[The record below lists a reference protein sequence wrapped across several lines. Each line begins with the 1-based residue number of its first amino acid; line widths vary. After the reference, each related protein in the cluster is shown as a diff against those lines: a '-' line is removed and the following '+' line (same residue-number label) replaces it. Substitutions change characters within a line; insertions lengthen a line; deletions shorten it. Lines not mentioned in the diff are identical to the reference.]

1 MNNVTDIDN
10 LFAQARSTEP
20 YLNDQGFT
28 SKVSSQIQSSKQ
40 LSLGQ
45 ESAVTIVATVLG
57 CLVTYQFFPV
67 GDLLQLVPAQLSITP
82 VKLLGVASLVAA
94 AAYWLTEDKP
104 VY

>member
-28 SKVSSQIQSSKQ
+28 SKLSSQIQSSKQ

-45 ESAVTIVATVLG
+45 ESAVSIVATVLG
-57 CLVTYQFFPV
+57 CVVAYQFFPV
-67 GDLLQLVPAQLSITP
+67 GDLLQLVPAHLSITP
-82 VKLLGVASLVAA
+82 VKLLGVSSLLATL
-94 AAYWLTEDKP
+94 AYWFAESKP